1 MKIENIKT
9 FAQLKKAGFEYQTI
23 KEELRRN
30 LLQKIMKKEVVFEG
44 IHGYEYTVIPELE
57 RAILSKHNINLLG
70 LRGQAKTRLA
80 RQMVS
85 LLDEYVPVV
94 EGSEIND
101 DPFRPISRY
110 AKELISEK
118 ETTHRFLGCIET
130 IGLLKN

>member
-9 FAQLKKAGFEYQTI
+9 VGQLKEAGFEYKTV

-30 LLQKIMKKEVVFEG
+30 LLQKLMKKETTFKG

-80 RQMVS
+80 RQMVT

-94 EGSEIND
+94 EGSEINN
-101 DPFRPISRY
+101 DPFDRERVV
-110 AKELISEK
+110 
-118 ETTHRFLGCIET
+118 
-130 IGLLKN
+130 